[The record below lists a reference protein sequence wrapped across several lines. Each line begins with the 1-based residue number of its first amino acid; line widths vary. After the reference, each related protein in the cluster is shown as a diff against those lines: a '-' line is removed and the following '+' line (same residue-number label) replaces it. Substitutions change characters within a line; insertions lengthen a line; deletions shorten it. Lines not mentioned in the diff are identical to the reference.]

1 MTPFSCPPPR
11 PVPPASALPSEPPQ
25 AWTCPALATR
35 VPHAT
40 VPAGHLVCDPQG
52 HIGWT
57 DDLAAGLL
65 AEGRVV
71 QRLPDGRLAA
81 RHHPLGM
88 LALRSAMRH
97 AVLGAPALPVVL
109 RQGPH
114 QLCVG
119 VHALPAAADGSARVL
134 LSLQPHPRSGT
145 EPQIRPR
152 PQPPDAATPMPLP
165 FPTLSTPTAE

>member
-1 MTPFSCPPPR
+1 MNPSTCLPIR
-11 PVPPASALPSEPPQ
+11 IVPPAAAAPSEVSP
-25 AWTCPALATR
+25 AWTCPAQSTR
-35 VPHAT
+35 VPNAAA
-40 VPAGHLVCDPQG
+40 PAGHLVCDPQG

-57 DDLAAGLL
+57 DDLAACLL

-81 RHHPLGM
+81 RSHPLGM

-119 VHALPAAADGSARVL
+119 VHALPPAADGSARVL
-134 LSLQPHPRSGT
+134 LSLQPHPRSDT
-145 EPQIRPR
+145 EPHTRPR
-152 PQPPDAATPMPLP
+152 PQPPGAVTPTPLP
-165 FPTLSTPTAE
+165 FPTLSIPTAE